1 MEIPNLSLPEFVM
14 EHWASFGDKPALI
27 DAATGRALTYAQL
40 GEQARVAAA
49 NLASRGMRT
58 GDTFCLYAPNSL
70 DYPIAYYGIQ
80 LAGGVPTTANP
91 LYSYEELTKQ
101 LIDSAA
107 TGIVTVPEFLDKAL
121 GAAAEAGI
129 PEVFVFGE
137 AHGALSFSLLL
148 KNGAPAVAN
157 DTAEL
162 AALPYSSGTTG
173 TAKGVMLTHANMIAA
188 VIQTIRYEGTSA
200 DDITIAFL
208 PFFHI
213 YGQQVIL
220 NSGLRQGSTLIVMSR
235 FDFEGFCR
243 AIETYRVARLYIVSP
258 IVLALAKS
266 PAVAHYDFSSV
277 RNIVAGA
284 APLGAELTRTAS
296 ERIGTLVRQG
306 YGMTET
312 ACIISITPTGQEPPQ
327 LDTVGL
333 PVEDCET
340 KLVDGELW
348 VRGPQIMKGYLNR
361 PVETAEMLLPDGWM
375 RTGDIAE
382 IDENGWIRIVDRCK
396 ELIKYKGCQVPPAEL
411 EALLVS
417 HPAVADAAVIGIA
430 DEEAGEIPKAF
441 VVRRAAITAD
451 ELARFINE
459 RVAPFKKIRQWE
471 FVDAIP
477 KSPSGKILRRLLRSS
492 S

>member
-1 MEIPNLSLPEFVM
+1 MDIPDLSLPAYVM
-14 EHWASFGDKPALI
+14 EHWAGYGDKPALI
-27 DAATGRALTYAQL
+27 DAATGRALTYAAL
-40 GEQARVAAA
+40 GAQARTVAA
-49 NLASRGMRT
+49 NLAARGMRT

-70 DYPIAYYGIQ
+70 EYPIAYYGIQ

-101 LIDSAA
+101 LVDSRA
-107 TGIVTVPEFLDKAL
+107 TGILTVPEFLDKAL

-137 AHGALSFSLLL
+137 APGALPFSLLL
-148 KNGAPAVAN
+148 ADGAPPAAN
-157 DTAEL
+157 ATAEL

-188 VIQTIRYEGTSA
+188 ILQTIAYEDTAAA
-200 DDITIAFL
+200 DVTIAFL

-220 NSGLRQGSTLIVMSR
+220 NCGLRQGSTLIVMSR

-243 AIETYRVARLYIVSP
+243 AVQQYRVTRLYLVPP

-266 PAVAHYDFSSV
+266 PTVDNYDFSSV
-277 RNIVAGA
+277 THIVAGA
-284 APLGAELTRTAS
+284 APLGAELTRAAS
-296 ERIGTLVRQG
+296 DRIGALVRQG

-312 ACIISITPTGQEPPQ
+312 ACIISITPAGQQPPQ
-327 LDTVGL
+327 PDSVGL
-333 PVEDCET
+333 PVPGCEV
-340 KLVDGELW
+340 KLVDGELL

-361 PVETAEMLLPDGWM
+361 PAETAEMLLPDGWM

-382 IDENGWIRIVDRCK
+382 IDDHGWIRIVDRCK

-417 HPAVADAAVIGIA
+417 HPAVADAAVIGVA

-441 VVRRAAITAD
+441 VVRRAPITTE
-451 ELARFINE
+451 ELSAFVNE
-459 RVAPFKKIRQWE
+459 RVAPFKKVRQWE
-471 FVDAIP
+471 FVDVIP
-477 KSPSGKILRRLLRSS
+477 KSPSGKILRRLLRSNS
-492 S
+492 